1 MSGLSD
7 RNEAQL
13 VYMMQKI
20 LLGIKGDLKDVFLQ
34 FQSKMHD
41 MVNTGQASCST
52 KTKFP
57 RTGKDARCFFTDG
70 SHSILKNFPVQE
82 VFEVNNHA
90 CVRLKETILLA
101 AGHRSGL
108 WSSGDGGL

>member
-1 MSGLSD
+1 MTLVGTRDWFIEQMLETKRMCQD
-7 RNEAQL
+7 CLIEMRQL

-34 FQSKMHD
+34 FQSKMHN
-41 MVNTGQASCST
+41 MVNTCQTTCSA

-57 RTGKDARCFFTDG
+57 RTGKDARRFFTDG

-82 VFEVNNHA
+82 VFEVVTMH
-90 CVRLKETILLA
+90 V
-101 AGHRSGL
+101 
-108 WSSGDGGL
+108 

>member
-1 MSGLSD
+1 MKAMESVDSGGYQGLVHRANVGNKEDVSGLSD

-41 MVNTGQASCST
+41 MVNTGQTTCSA
-52 KTKFP
+52 K
-57 RTGKDARCFFTDG
+57 RNSREQARM
-70 SHSILKNFPVQE
+70 PVVSLLME
-82 VFEVNNHA
+82 VTLF
-90 CVRLKETILLA
+90 
-101 AGHRSGL
+101 
-108 WSSGDGGL
+108 

>member
-41 MVNTGQASCST
+41 MVNTGQTSCS
-52 KTKFP
+52 
-57 RTGKDARCFFTDG
+57 A
-70 SHSILKNFPVQE
+70 KNEIPKNGQG
-82 VFEVNNHA
+82 
-90 CVRLKETILLA
+90 C
-101 AGHRSGL
+101 
-108 WSSGDGGL
+108 SSFLY